1 MCVRSNGVARVRSAA
16 TRLAGQEMHQRQCV
30 YCDTSSCRPGC
41 CSDYVP
47 RLAATCCM
55 SRVVAVVNSVQ
66 QRSCWLTTPCLAIT
80 RQVCE
85 IALIPTQGPAYS
97 ETSAE
102 RLFVFRSV
110 RTVLRHVHRHNIPR
124 RVRDVSQRDTD
135 LHLFRH
141 DDVYLLRRICT
152 DAPCGTHADADRDTD
167 MDTDCPLTLC
177 CRVLRSRAF
186 SLSRSLPLAL
196 ARHTSLTHRSV
207 SLSLSRSLSPHA
219 LSQPPHSRS
228 HRLALPPR
236 SVSDAYDSPP

>member
-1 MCVRSNGVARVRSAA
+1 
-16 TRLAGQEMHQRQCV
+16 MHQRQCV

-141 DDVYLLRRICT
+141 DDVYLLCRICT
-152 DAPCGTHADADRDTD
+152 DAPCGTQTRTETRTWTRTA
-167 MDTDCPLTLC
+167 L
-177 CRVLRSRAF
+177 
-186 SLSRSLPLAL
+186 SLSAVACFALAL
-196 ARHTSLTHRSV
+196 SLSHA
-207 SLSLSRSLSPHA
+207 LSLSRWLDTHLSHIAPSRSRFRDRSRLMHSPSPHTHD
-219 LSQPPHSRS
+219 LTDS
-228 HRLALPPR
+228 HCPQGP
-236 SVSDAYDSPP
+236 